1 MSLTVIDWGIM
12 AAYLAV
18 SLFIGLYFRKSA
30 GKSLADFFLGGR
42 NIPWAIAGLSMVA
55 TTFAA
60 DTPLAVTELIRQKGI
75 SGNWL
80 WWNML
85 MGGMLTTFFFARLWR
100 RANIMTEVEFL
111 ELRYGG
117 RYAAWFRGFKAV
129 YLGFFMNVLVIAW
142 VNLAMVSILQ
152 VFFGL
157 SFALAV
163 WYVAAIMLIA
173 TLYSSLSGLIGVAV
187 TDAFQFFIAIGG
199 AIMLAVYVIHSEDI
213 GGIAGLKN
221 KLPPEALD
229 FFPRFSNHSAVQA
242 TGMFTITIGSFLAYL
257 GMQWWS
263 SWYPGAEPGGG
274 GYIAQRMMSTRS
286 EKDSIKAT
294 LLFQIIHYVVRPW
307 PWILVALATMV
318 LYPQLSETELR
329 NGYVMA
335 VKEFLPSGW
344 RGLMLVAMVAAY
356 MSTISTQLNWGSSYI
371 VNDLYRR
378 FWGQNKN
385 AKHLVQVS
393 RITTVLLMVAG
404 LYVTTLVTS
413 ISGVWS
419 FLLECGAGLGLVL
432 ILRWYWWRIS
442 LWSELTAT
450 LSPFIYYFL
459 SKYVFFWVF
468 PQSFFF
474 TVGMTTITWLVVTYL
489 TPPESK
495 ETLLHFV
502 HRVNPNGAWAPVYRL
517 AGLKKPSN
525 KIVRLTLVSWLS
537 AVILAYA
544 LLFFIVKWLFFE
556 YNEAMI
562 WLFVAIIG
570 LAGLIWSMRKMS
582 W

>member
-1 MSLTVIDWGIM
+1 MALTITDWIIIATYFVISL
-12 AAYLAV
+12 A
-18 SLFIGLYFRKSA
+18 IGLYFRKSA
-30 GKSLADFFLGGR
+30 SNNLSDFFLGGR
-42 NIPWAIAGLSMVA
+42 NIPWLVAGLSMVA

-60 DTPLAVTELIRQKGI
+60 DTPLAITELVNTKGI

-117 RYAAWFRGFKAV
+117 RWASYFRGFKAV
-129 YLGFFMNVLVIAW
+129 YLGLFMNVLVIAW

-157 SFALAV
+157 SPATAL
-163 WYVAAIMLIA
+163 WYVAGIMVIA

-199 AIMLAVYVIHSEDI
+199 AVLLAVYVIGSKEI
-213 GGIAGLKN
+213 GGIEGLKTQ
-221 KLPPEALD
+221 LPLGALD
-229 FFPRFSNHSAVQA
+229 FFPHFSDNGITNSAGV
-242 TGMFTITIGSFLAYL
+242 FTITIGSFLAYL
-257 GMQWWS
+257 GMQWWA

-286 EKDSIKAT
+286 EKDSLKAT
-294 LLFQIIHYVVRPW
+294 LFFQITHYVVRPW
-307 PWILVALATMV
+307 PWILVALSTMV
-318 LYPQLSETELR
+318 LYPHLPADEIR

-335 VKEFLPSGW
+335 IKDYLPAGV

-371 VNDLYRR
+371 VNDLYQR
-378 FWGQNKN
+378 FWGHRKT
-385 AKHLVQVS
+385 AKQMVAVG
-393 RITTVLLMVAG
+393 RFTTVILMALG
-404 LYVTTLVTS
+404 LYVTTLVGS

-432 ILRWYWWRIS
+432 ILRWYWWRIN
-442 LWSELTAT
+442 LWSEVSAT
-450 LSPFIYYFL
+450 LSPFVYYFIA
-459 SKYVFFWVF
+459 KYFLLWVF

-474 TVGMTTITWLVVTYL
+474 TVGLTTITWLVVTFA
-489 TPPESK
+489 TKPESV
-495 ETLLHFV
+495 ETLHRFV
-502 HRVNPNGAWAPVYRL
+502 SRVRPEGMWTPVYQNSSISE
-517 AGLKKPSN
+517 PSN
-525 KIVRLTLVSWLS
+525 AILRMTFISWLS
-537 AVILAYA
+537 AVVLAYS
-544 LLFFIVKWLFFE
+544 LLFSIGKFLFHDYAEGFYWLGI
-556 YNEAMI
+556 AS
-562 WLFVAIIG
+562 V
-570 LAGLIWSMRKMS
+570 GLIVLVFSMRKM
-582 W
+582 